1 MNLEVLDKTLK
12 TSRCFF
18 QKEETN
24 KKMEILYN
32 DTAIS
37 LWTTGILI
45 SIIILVVLWHRTHN
59 LSFLFFL
66 SIFEIYVLF
75 AIDKV
80 FFPIQ
85 INGLYVDV
93 MKTEPIM
100 SQINLVPFYF
110 DQYGLTPA
118 SFWGIVNNII
128 LTVPFGFGLNFI
140 MRLRTRNFIWLAF
153 ALGLGFEITQLII
166 SLVLRYPYRTID
178 VNDVLMN
185 ATGVLLGYGLFRI
198 FALLYLAITKRFEIK
213 HEGLSAYIYDVAS
226 RVQTAIEVKNA

>member
-1 MNLEVLDKTLK
+1 
-12 TSRCFF
+12 
-18 QKEETN
+18 
-24 KKMEILYN
+24 MEIIVN
-32 DTAIS
+32 DMAIPVWS
-37 LWTTGILI
+37 VGILMLI
-45 SIIILVVLWHRTHN
+45 VVLVILWHRRHN
-59 LSFLFFL
+59 LSYLFFFL
-66 SIFEIYVLF
+66 IFWVYMMFSL
-75 AIDKV
+75 DKV

-85 INGLYVDV
+85 VNGEYVDV
-93 MKTEPIM
+93 MRQIPLM

-110 DQYGLTPA
+110 GQYPMTVAG
-118 SFWGIVNNII
+118 FIGIINNIV

-140 MRLRTRNFIWLAF
+140 MRLKTRNFIWLAF

-166 SLVLRYPYRTID
+166 SLVLRYPYRTVD

-198 FALLYLAITKRFEIK
+198 FALLYLAITKHFEIK